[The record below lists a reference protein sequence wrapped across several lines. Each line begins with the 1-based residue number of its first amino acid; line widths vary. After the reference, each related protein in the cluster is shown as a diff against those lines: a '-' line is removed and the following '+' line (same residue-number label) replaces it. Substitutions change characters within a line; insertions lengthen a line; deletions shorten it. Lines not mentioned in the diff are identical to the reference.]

1 MKIEIWSKNNCP
13 ACDKAIYAA
22 SQMELATTE
31 VYKYE
36 ADFSRER
43 LFEEFPT
50 AKTFP
55 QIKVDGAA
63 IGGWDEFNKLYVEII
78 GSE

>member
-22 SQMELATTE
+22 SKIESATTE

-36 ADFSRER
+36 VDFSRER

-55 QIKVDGAA
+55 LIKVDGVA
-63 IGGWDEFNKLYVEII
+63 IGGWDEFNKLYVEIK
-78 GSE
+78 